1 MKLKKIAAAALIS
14 LPAVAADKDS
24 KAMASFLRE
33 VAYSKNLAKYDD
45 AKVSLDGFV
54 FMVEPMQDQ
63 PGYYIAQLSDSNSG
77 VAIGQYILHASKI
90 GELGADV
97 GGRESGRIGGPG
109 LVAGIDAKAELHH
122 IGHGVHIQLGAGL
135 TIRPRRADIIYS

>member
-1 MKLKKIAAAALIS
+1 MKSIIAIAAAALIS

-24 KAMASFLRE
+24 KAMASFLSE

-77 VAIGQYILHASKI
+77 GRAVHKVIGARLLCVINKQVAKTLNPHGYVQLTAHVRDIQEANIQDYP
-90 GELGADV
+90 GAPMRHTRLIV
-97 GGRESGRIGGPG
+97 SNCNFM
-109 LVAGIDAKAELHH
+109 
-122 IGHGVHIQLGAGL
+122 
-135 TIRPRRADIIYS
+135 